1 MLEDKGFS
9 ELSKIGFIYDFQ
21 IIDINGNIRDSWSV
35 HNLVPT
41 VGMNYILST
50 AFAGGAAASTWYIG
64 LFSDNYTPL
73 VGDTAATAAYST
85 NEYTGYTSAT
95 RGALTAGAI
104 TAGVWSNTAS
114 PFDFTFNAGGTI
126 YGAFLSSTSTKTAT
140 TGTLASAARFSTSKT
155 LASGEVLRVTA
166 GITLSN

>member
-1 MLEDKGFS
+1 MLENNSFS
-9 ELSKIGFIYDFQ
+9 ELSKIGFVYDFQ
-21 IIDINGNIRDSWSV
+21 LIDINGNVKDSWSV

-50 AFAGGAAASTWYIG
+50 AFAGGAAASAWYIG

-73 VGDTAATAAYST
+73 VTDTSATAAYST
-85 NEYTGYTSAT
+85 NEYTGYTNAT

-104 TAGVWSNTAS
+104 TTGTWSNTAA
-114 PFDFTFNAGGTI
+114 PFDFTFNTTGTI
-126 YGAFLSSTSTKTAT
+126 YGAFLSSTSTKTGA
-140 TGTLASAARFSTSKT
+140 TGTLASAARFSASKT
-155 LASGEVLRVTA
+155 AGSGEILRVTA